1 MACGTRLLLRRE
13 STIAINSELSRIH
26 QSLPSMDRTLANFIR
41 ALRNSE
47 VRISTAET
55 LDAFNAVELV
65 GYEDRDFLKRTLSLV
80 LSKTIDEKE
89 VFDNCFDQYFS
100 FEDVHGERRQGEGAE
115 GEPAEGDHAGGEGE
129 GGGGGEARPGQ
140 RAAPGKGKSKKK
152 KKSPSLIEEEEEED
166 LGPGEMTEA
175 SSALGQLLMNNS
187 RVELS
192 VAMAAAG
199 EAVDLR
205 EIQVFTQKGLYTRK
219 IMEEMGLSELN
230 REIGEAKESRSV
242 PVRRLGQELRRR
254 RDWLREQVRDYVEK
268 QFLLHADAT
277 GRRLREDL
285 LRRVKL
291 SNVEHRSFRLIQE
304 MVFKMAKTLAAGHSR
319 RKKVYK
325 RGSLNLPRTLRH
337 NMAYDGAIFDLHWKS
352 VKVDR
357 PRVFAIC
364 DVSGSVANYARF
376 MLMFLYSLEE
386 VMPKVRSFAFSS
398 DLAEVTDL
406 FERNAIEDA
415 IAKTL
420 RDYSGGST
428 DYGQAFADFKR
439 LCMDD
444 VDNRTTIIILG
455 DARNNYG
462 DPRTDIL
469 KEMYDRSKRLIWL
482 NPEPRNSW
490 YVGDAEMR
498 KYMAYCHQVDECNSL
513 MHLERVVSNL
523 LRTVS

>member
-1 MACGTRLLLRRE
+1 V
-13 STIAINSELSRIH
+13 
-26 QSLPSMDRTLANFIR
+26 DRTLTNFIR

-47 VRISTAET
+47 VRVSTAET

-65 GYEDRDFLKRTLSLV
+65 GYEDKEFLRRTLSLV
-80 LSKTIDEKE
+80 LPKTADEKE
-89 VFDNCFDQYFS
+89 TFDNCFDQFFS
-100 FEDVHGERRQGEGAE
+100 FEDVRGERREAGSDAE
-115 GEPAEGDHAGGEGE
+115 GEQAEGEESGGDGE
-129 GGGGGEARPGQ
+129 GGGAGGESQPGQ
-140 RAAPGKGKSKKK
+140 KASGGKAPAKKGSKKK
-152 KKSPSLIEEEEEED
+152 KKNSLIEEEEEED
-166 LGPGEMTEA
+166 LGPGAMTEPG
-175 SSALGQLLMNNS
+175 SELGQLLMNNS
-187 RVELS
+187 KVELS

-205 EIQVFTQKGLYTRK
+205 GIQVFTQKGLYTRK
-219 IMEEMGLSELN
+219 IMEEMGLGQLN
-230 REIGEAKESRSV
+230 REIGDLKESGSI
-242 PVRRLGQELRRR
+242 PERRLGQELRRR

-277 GRRLREDL
+277 GKRLREDL
-285 LRRVKL
+285 LKRVKL

-304 MVFKMAKTLAAGHSR
+304 IVFKMAKKLAALHSR
-319 RKKVYK
+319 RKKVFK
-325 RGSLNLPRTLRH
+325 RGSLNVPRTLRH
-337 NMAYDGAIFDLHWKS
+337 NMSYDGAIFDLHWKS

-357 PRVFAIC
+357 PKVFAIC

-398 DLAEVTDL
+398 DLAEVTEL
-406 FERNAIEDA
+406 FERNKIEDA

-428 DYGQAFADFKR
+428 DYGQALTDFKK
-439 LCMDD
+439 LCLDD

-462 DPRTDIL
+462 DPKTEIM
-469 KEMYDRSKRLIWL
+469 KELYDRCKRLIWL

-490 YVGDAEMR
+490 NVGDAEMK
-498 KYMAYCHQVDECNSL
+498 KYMAYCHQADECNSL
-513 MHLERVVSNL
+513 MHLERVVGNL
-523 LRTVS
+523 LRSVS